1 MPLSRRNFLGT
12 VGAAAATAALVRFPF
27 AEDMGFA
34 QETQAPRPVATERPV
49 LLNANENPY
58 GPPDSVR
65 QAAVA
70 ALTRAQRYPDRE
82 ANVLAER
89 IAAHH
94 KVPVEQ
100 VVLGCGS
107 TEILKL
113 AANAFVTRSRKL
125 VMASPTFEAI
135 GAYAAPTGPVTSV
148 ALTPDYAHDLDRMLR
163 SASSDTGVVYICNPN
178 NPTGGLTPRA
188 DIEQFLRKLPGSVVV
203 VLDEAYHH
211 FAVGQNGYASFL
223 DQPVD
228 DPRLI
233 VARTFS
239 KVYGMAGLRLGY
251 GVTSKKVADEMRR
264 WLLEDNINMISARCG
279 VAALDDAEAVPNG
292 VRRIT
297 ADREEFLRQAQA
309 RGIKTIPSCTN
320 FVMMDSRRPAE
331 QVIRHFRDNGILIG
345 RNFHMNT
352 YVRISLGLPA
362 EMSLFW
368 KTWDAQ
374 AQVSS

>member
-1 MPLSRRNFLGT
+1 MPLSRRHFLGT

-34 QETQAPRPVATERPV
+34 QEAPRPVATERPV

-58 GPPDSVR
+58 GPAQSVR

-82 ANVLAER
+82 AGLLADR
-89 IAAHH
+89 VAAYH

-113 AANAFVTRSRKL
+113 AANAFVTPSRRL
-125 VMASPTFEAI
+125 VIASPTFEAM
-135 GAYAAPTGPVTSV
+135 GAYADSTGPVTAV
-148 ALTPDYAHDLDRMLR
+148 PLTADYAHDLDRMLR
-163 SASSDTGVVYICNPN
+163 SASSGTGVVYICNPN
-178 NPTGGLTPRA
+178 NPTGTLTPRS
-188 DIEQFLRKLPGSVVV
+188 DIEQFLRKLPANVVV

-211 FAVGQNGYASFL
+211 FAAGQSGYASFL

-251 GVTSKKVADEMRR
+251 GITSKKVADAMRR
-264 WLLEDNINMISARCG
+264 WLLQDNVNMISARCG
-279 VAALDDAEAVPNG
+279 VAALDDPEAVPNG

-309 RGIKTIPSCTN
+309 RGLKTIPSCTN

-331 QVIRHFRDNGILIG
+331 QVIKHFRENGILIG
-345 RNFHMNT
+345 RNFHMNS

-362 EMSLFW
+362 EMALFW
-368 KTWDAQ
+368 KVWDAQ
-374 AQVSS
+374 PQSSS